1 MGATSG
7 AFSRDEPQIRLR
19 ALQIGGTPQDSGFPP
34 WRIQARKLSRH
45 MLQRGGVVVP
55 ERQSS
60 MGSARVRKPQTSHPP
75 AHHPGPTIPTNNRDT
90 IAHWTVEQT
99 CTAGAHLPR
108 RSAAVVPVRL
118 MATDDCRG
126 AEGETASDHS
136 GSGPSPHVGTMN
148 CALCARHF
156 PVHGVPCAGTRL
168 RLPIHLIPRTTY
180 GRVLWTG
187 RRPCPECATSP
198 GSPHHMPCD
207 REYCPACVDGQ
218 RLTSCLDHFLWTALP
233 SPAGRGTASRVAQ
246 PPPVWQAGQK

>member
-7 AFSRDEPQIRLR
+7 PSLATSRR
-19 ALQIGGTPQDSGFPP
+19 SGSERFKLAGLPRVEGSLP
-34 WRIQARKLSRH
+34 GVPQARKLSRH

-60 MGSARVRKPQTSHPP
+60 MRAVRVRKPQTSHPP
-75 AHHPGPTIPTNNRDT
+75 GPTIPTFN
-90 IAHWTVEQT
+90 
-99 CTAGAHLPR
+99 TATRSPIGPWSR
-108 RSAAVVPVRL
+108 RAQRGLIFRAAERRWYLCV

-187 RRPCPECATSP
+187 RRPCPECATPP

-233 SPAGRGTASRVAQ
+233 SPAGRGTASRAAQ
-246 PPPVWQAGQK
+246 PPPVWQPGQK